1 MTLHFIFDDISDDK
15 KAFKIINN
23 IKALKTVYIAFI
35 DIELPIILENTELII
50 NSRNINIK
58 PFISSTSEGIPLF
71 PEDKSLQL
79 QMNKNI
85 KYRYY
90 SMIKFDNLDEL
101 FKYQNE
107 RCLEYSL
114 FYTTIFQDKFK
125 NKQIKCVYIIETLY

>member
-125 NKQIKCVYIIETLY
+125 NKQIK